1 MSSRSRL
8 IRLIGVVSSTA
19 LLIGCV
25 SQAVRAQSIW
35 NKMKQATL
43 QQECKDGNQSACQ
56 SLARQRQGQAQS
68 SQQPQQAP
76 KQQQPGAQPSHAGY
90 QPASASAQP
99 ANGELDSSC
108 CTADAMKKMAAA
120 AGFLD
125 VVGIKLGMTPQQ
137 AAAAIR
143 AHNPALTLKQVT
155 IRLAHPGVAG
165 FNRVPHYIVAYN
177 AEKPAGWE
185 VIVVEFTTPPNAPV
199 VAAISRFTNFEP
211 TIVANLVN
219 GLDKK
224 YGEEYPRSGSFGRA
238 WLFDQDGKSVTT
250 QSQAADT
257 CISLVPGVLPGG
269 VEAGGSFTAIAQQNS
284 DGPLAMDVDTYRAFP
299 TLDFQ
304 ATSTPK
310 SVCTPYTWVWTN
322 NLGTT
327 LAPNS
332 QAVNV
337 TVTIGSGA
345 LAYAAERST
354 HDWLQAEAD
363 AKIKAAQDAASKRT
377 GTTF

>member
-1 MSSRSRL
+1 MSTRSRL

-19 LLIGCV
+19 FLIGCV

-35 NKMKQATL
+35 NKMKVATL
-43 QQECKDGNQSACQ
+43 QQECKQGNQSACQ
-56 SLARQRQGQAQS
+56 SLARQGQPQS
-68 SQQPQQAP
+68 GQQPQQAP
-76 KQQQPGAQPSHAGY
+76 KQQQPAAEPSHAGY
-90 QPASASAQP
+90 QPVPASAQS
-99 ANGELDSSC
+99 ANGEPDSSC
-108 CTADAMKKMAAA
+108 CAADAMKKMAAA

-137 AAAAIR
+137 ATAAIR
-143 AHNPALTLKQVT
+143 AHNPALTVKQVT
-155 IRLAHPGVAG
+155 IRLSHPGVNG
-165 FNRVPHYIVAYN
+165 FDRVPHYIVGYN

-224 YGEEYPRSGSFGRA
+224 YGEEYPRSGNFPRV
-238 WLFDQDGKSVTT
+238 WLFDQNGKSVTT

-257 CISLVPGVLPGG
+257 CIALVPGVLPGG
-269 VEAGGSFTAIAQQNS
+269 LQAGGGFTAIAAQNF
-284 DGPLAMDVDTYRAFP
+284 DGPGAMDVNTYRAFP
-299 TLDFQ
+299 ISDFT

-310 SVCTPYTWVWTN
+310 SACTPYTWVWTN
-322 NLGTT
+322 NLETA

-332 QAVNV
+332 QSVNV

-363 AKIKAAQDAASKRT
+363 AKIKAAQDAASKST